1 MKQYFA
7 LGALGALLA
16 IIVAALPACLTVRQS
31 GAHDTTINIVG
42 DTNSLSMA
50 AHREN
55 SAQDAKSDP
64 KLGVDPKLDLTIPVV
79 P

>member
-7 LGALGALLA
+7 LGALGALLGLV
-16 IIVAALPACLTVRQS
+16 VAVFPACITVRQS
-31 GAHDTTINIVG
+31 GAHDTTINITG
-42 DTNSLSMA
+42 DCNALSMA

-64 KLGVDPKLDLTIPVV
+64 KLDASPKTNLTLPVV